1 MIRLFTSHLVVCS
14 LNVLCRAWLL
24 LKRRFASRASPKHP
38 SEPWTVVVK
47 TDRFTSG
54 AQGRDLLEP
63 LIHGPR
69 GQTTS
74 LQLDQ
79 LKTPLARRRIESG
92 GAARHSA
99 LLLHSDSKDFT

>member
-63 LIHGPR
+63 LIHGPQR
-69 GQTTS
+69 TS
-74 LQLDQ
+74 YL
-79 LKTPLARRRIESG
+79 S
-92 GAARHSA
+92 AAGSA
-99 LLLHSDSKDFT
+99 ENTFGTEENRVWWSSQALCSAAAL